1 MFTRRDFLRSSTL
14 LALAPAVPGFLARTA
29 RAAKPERDGRAL
41 VVIQLDG
48 GNDGINTVV
57 PFADEGY
64 AKHRKALRL
73 PKERLVKVN
82 DTVGLHP
89 SLGDFGKLLEA
100 GKLAVVQG
108 VGYPNPNR
116 SHFRSMAIWHTARLD
131 AEEQAGLGWL
141 GRGLDEVPGASSLL
155 VGAGPPPVALRGRRA
170 VASAVE
176 RIEDFTLAAGADP
189 RKALPRDEPA
199 DELAAFVRRS
209 MLDAY
214 ATADRLKEVG
224 REDGARFPQTGLATR
239 LRLIAR
245 LLKTGVGA
253 RVFYTTQGSY
263 DTHSSQLGT
272 HANLLFEL
280 AGAVRA
286 FLDDLTAARLA
297 DRVAI
302 LAFSEFG
309 RRVQENGSSGTDH
322 GTAGPVFLAGPGVK
336 GGLVGQT
343 PSMTDL
349 EAGDLKMGLDFRR
362 VYAAVLEDWLG
373 LPTRTALSGTFERLP
388 LFRA

>member
-1 MFTRRDFLRSSTL
+1 M
-14 LALAPAVPGFLARTA
+14 
-29 RAAKPERDGRAL
+29 
-41 VVIQLDG
+41 
-48 GNDGINTVV
+48 

-64 AKHRKALRL
+64 AKHRKVLRL
-73 PKERLVKVN
+73 PKERLIKVN
-82 DTVGLHP
+82 GTVGLHP

-100 GKLAVVQG
+100 GKLTVVQG

-141 GRGLDEVPGASSLL
+141 GRGLDEVPKASSLL

-189 RKALPRDEPA
+189 RKALPRNEPA

-214 ATADRLKEVG
+214 ATADRLKAAAG
-224 REDGARFPQTGLATR
+224 DGDGARYPQSGLANR

-263 DTHSSQLGT
+263 DTHSAQLNT
-272 HANLLFEL
+272 HSRLLFEL
-280 AGAVRA
+280 AGAIRA

-297 DRVAI
+297 DRVAV
-302 LAFSEFG
+302 LCFSEFG

-336 GGLVGQT
+336 GGLVGKT
-343 PSMTDL
+343 PGMTDL
-349 EAGDLKMGLDFRR
+349 EGGDLKMGLDFRR
-362 VYAAVLEDWLG
+362 VYATVLEDWLN
-373 LPTRTALSGTFERLP
+373 LPSGPALGQAFAKLR